1 MDFFLVLLFGL
12 VLFFLSLNFLT
23 FLFDL
28 LRLLFFLA
36 DFYLLVLLFWELDEL
51 KVLRVLLAL

>member
-1 MDFFLVLLFGL
+1 MLLFGL
-12 VLFFLSLNFLT
+12 VLFFLSLSFLT

-28 LRLLFFLA
+28 LRLLFFLS
-36 DFYLLVLLFWELDEL
+36 DFFLLVLLFWELDEL